1 MVRFAAVCPMLRRFG
16 LVASAKSRPVPSGLK
31 RAADDVSARAKSAPF
46 CSSFPETGGQDLRD
60 GKVIDIRK
68 LATNEKCIKNLRI
81 DFRSTFDPD
90 VKTRL
95 SRASNGCT
103 SNCSS
108 LYSSG
113 GLRHASRFNSELYN
127 KPSVLYTPQKCS
139 KSTKVHFRV

>member
-31 RAADDVSARAKSAPF
+31 RAADDVSARSKSAPF

-60 GKVIDIRK
+60 GTVIDVRN
-68 LATNEKCIKNLRI
+68 LATNEKCIKNLRN

-95 SRASNGCT
+95 SRASNGCI

-113 GLRHASRFNSELYN
+113 GLRHASGFNSELYN